1 MMRKIMF
8 VGLMLM
14 AATASAQQI
23 DMKILDKLAEKAKG
37 KTEINLDSSMVKSA
51 SDLLNQKKG
60 DEAAARK
67 SAKDLTGLFL
77 RNYEFE
83 MEGAYK
89 REDLKPLLDQLN
101 SPNWTPILRNQ
112 EEKEQTEIWMHRT
125 NGQADGMLLVSMES
139 KEVTVINAMG
149 ITNIGDLSNVGQLG
163 NLAGQASKP
172 PTKPEEK
179 KANDD

>member
-1 MMRKIMF
+1 MRKIMF
-8 VGLMLM
+8 LGLILI
-14 AATASAQQI
+14 AVTASAQQI
-23 DMKILDKLAEKAKG
+23 DLKSLDKLAEKAKG
-37 KTEINLDSSMVKSA
+37 KTEINLDESTVKSA
-51 SDLLNQKKG
+51 SDLLNQKNG

-67 SAKDLTGLFL
+67 SAKDLKGLFL

-89 REDLKPLLDQLN
+89 REDLKPILDQLKA
-101 SPNWTPILRNQ
+101 PNWTPILRNQ

-149 ITNIGDLSNVGQLG
+149 ITNMGDLSNVGQLG
-163 NLAGQASKP
+163 NLAGQSSKP
-172 PTKPEEK
+172 PTKPEDK
-179 KANDD
+179 KSNNN